1 MPDPAAS
8 ALLPG
13 MADVLAR
20 LGTAG
25 VRIALVT
32 GRAPATV
39 LALSG
44 LGGRPGLEGL
54 RVLGLYG
61 LQELDASTGR
71 VTTTVDEATLAA
83 VRAVRAALPGILA
96 SAADGVHL
104 EDKDIA
110 LVVHT
115 RPAADPQQALDDLT
129 PAVRE
134 LAGVH
139 GLRFEPGR
147 FAAEVRPD
155 GSDKGTS
162 LLRLV
167 AGSATSG
174 SGSGWD
180 APEETA
186 AVLYAGDDTGDL
198 PALQVIAG
206 LRARGIAAVGVAV
219 AQDGTDPDVLAAADA
234 TVDGPAGVLEL
245 LGRLAEQLPRS
256 T

>member
-1 MPDPAAS
+1 M
-8 ALLPG
+8 
-13 MADVLAR
+13 
-20 LGTAG
+20 
-25 VRIALVT
+25 T

-61 LQELDASTGR
+61 LQEFDASTGR

-83 VRAVRAALPGILA
+83 VAAVREALPGILA
-96 SAADGVHL
+96 GAADGVHL
-104 EDKDIA
+104 EDKDIS

-115 RPAADPQQALDDLT
+115 RPAADPQRALDDLT
-129 PAVRE
+129 PAVQE
-134 LAGVH
+134 LAAAH

-167 AGSATSG
+167 GASGTSEVDSSGTSEPG
-174 SGSGWD
+174 SGSASGG
-180 APEETA
+180 ETT

-198 PALQVIAG
+198 PALQVIPG

-219 AQDGTDPDVLAAADA
+219 VQDGTDPDVLAAADL
-234 TVDGPAGVLEL
+234 TVDGPQGVLEL
-245 LGRLAEQLPRS
+245 LASLADRIAGHLSGS

>member
-1 MPDPAAS
+1 
-8 ALLPG
+8 

-20 LGTAG
+20 LGAAG
-25 VRIALVT
+25 VRLALVT

-71 VTTTVDEATLAA
+71 VTTTVDDATRAAVAA
-83 VRAVRAALPGILA
+83 VREALPGILA
-96 SAADGVHL
+96 GAADGVHL

-134 LAGVH
+134 LAAAH

-167 AGSATSG
+167 GASQESDPDSAAG
-174 SGSGWD
+174 SGSASTGE
-180 APEETA
+180 AA

-198 PALQVIAG
+198 PALRVIPG
-206 LRARGIAAVGVAV
+206 LRARAIAAVGVAV
-219 AQDGTDPDVLAAADA
+219 VQDGTDPDVLAAADV

-245 LGRLAEQLPRS
+245 LGRLAGQLGRPSRPS
-256 T
+256 PG